1 MVIQLRNRP
10 VSTTT
15 LALRAFLGVMA
26 SGGSV
31 SAAFLGVFLLTHSL
45 DILDHID
52 ISDVELILTQA
63 KSEGV
68 EEEGGQPR
76 KLDELI
82 PDGLDSVVVHDLVVR
97 VCIINHTNSRVI
109 VSPVRLVRVLL
120 LGRLVPISH
129 NPEIASHCMLA
140 HENNLLGLPEAPD

>member
-82 PDGLDSVVVHDLVVR
+82 SDGLDSVVVHDLVVR
-97 VCIINHTNSRVI
+97 VCIINHSKSRVI

-120 LGRLVPISH
+120 LGRLVLFLSNIKTT
-129 NPEIASHCMLA
+129 ALYMLC
-140 HENNLLGLPEAPD
+140 HELN